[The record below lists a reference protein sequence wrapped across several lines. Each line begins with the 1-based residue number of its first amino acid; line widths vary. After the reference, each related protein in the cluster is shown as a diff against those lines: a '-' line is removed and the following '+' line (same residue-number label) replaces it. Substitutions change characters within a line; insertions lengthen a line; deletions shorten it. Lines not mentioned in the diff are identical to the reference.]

1 MKITEDMLIM
11 LGGTNSTSYY
21 QLKKNCTKAYQKLR
35 RRSSLW
41 YMLLSY
47 LEFSVPVIDNYKY
60 NKKVIENHIIEKLLP
75 GENDTQAS
83 MQIIDIVE
91 RSSKTTWT
99 QNLADF
105 SHKVSNTL
113 KDFTQFNLEL

>member
-1 MKITEDMLIM
+1 MLESNVSISKIVANYCSELTTIAE
-11 LGGTNSTSYY
+11 
-21 QLKKNCTKAYQKLR
+21 AYKHIRLR
-35 RRSSLW
+35 TSLW
-41 YMLLSY
+41 YILLSY
-47 LEFSVPVIDNYKY
+47 LEFSTPVIDNYKY
-60 NKKVIENHIIEKLLP
+60 TKKCIENHIIEKLLP
-75 GENDTQAS
+75 GENDIQAS

-91 RSSKTTWT
+91 RSSQSSWK

>member
-1 MKITEDMLIM
+1 M
-11 LGGTNSTSYY
+11 
-21 QLKKNCTKAYQKLR
+21 
-35 RRSSLW
+35 
-41 YMLLSY
+41 
-47 LEFSVPVIDNYKY
+47 PVIDNYKY

-83 MQIIDIVE
+83 MKIIDIVD